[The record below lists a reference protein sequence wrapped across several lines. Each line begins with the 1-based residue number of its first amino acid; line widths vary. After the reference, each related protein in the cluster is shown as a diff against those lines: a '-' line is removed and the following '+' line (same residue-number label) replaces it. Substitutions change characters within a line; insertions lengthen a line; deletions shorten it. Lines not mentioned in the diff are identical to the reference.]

1 MNEINACTKFQLAVP
16 DLLTSRLNLTL
27 GNLFS
32 SNLEVPPEY
41 QVVDVTLLLVDSQK
55 ILMTIEV
62 RRLSGIYF
70 LTLFIPSLCLI
81 TAASL
86 TLFIGKT
93 HFEVN
98 IQVWPPTQL
107 FFCLLSLKKSLICME
122 GRSMNSRQEDMLFL
136 PTISSGQTL
145 EGLFEL
151 TRHPSRSLCLASCV
165 TS

>member
-27 GNLFS
+27 GNLYS

-86 TLFIGKT
+86 TLFVGKT

-98 IQVWPPTQL
+98 IQVWPLTHF
-107 FFCLLSLKKSLICME
+107 FFCLLSLK
-122 GRSMNSRQEDMLFL
+122 N
-136 PTISSGQTL
+136 
-145 EGLFEL
+145 
-151 TRHPSRSLCLASCV
+151 H
-165 TS
+165 

>member
-27 GNLFS
+27 GNLSS

-41 QVVDVTLLLVDSQK
+41 QVVDVILLLVDSQK

-93 HFEVN
+93 HFE
-98 IQVWPPTQL
+98 QHSTFRWHLHRHWLCTHSQDQCQMSCQTQ
-107 FFCLLSLKKSLICME
+107 
-122 GRSMNSRQEDMLFL
+122 GVSRWSTF
-136 PTISSGQTL
+136 G
-145 EGLFEL
+145 
-151 TRHPSRSLCLASCV
+151 
-165 TS
+165 

>member
-1 MNEINACTKFQLAVP
+1 M
-16 DLLTSRLNLTL
+16 LTSRLNLTL

-41 QVVDVTLLLVDSQK
+41 EVVDVTLLLVNSQK

-98 IQVWPPTQL
+98 IQVALTSTL
-107 FFCLLSLKKSLICME
+107 VMYTLSGSV
-122 GRSMNSRQEDMLFL
+122 SDAL
-136 PTISSGQTL
+136 PDTGSIKMVDIWMIH
-145 EGLFEL
+145 GL
-151 TRHPSRSLCLASCV
+151 
-165 TS
+165 